1 MTVKVSV
8 IIPTLNEAA
17 YLPHL
22 LETLNAQIHPPH
34 EIIVADADSTDR
46 TRELAQAHGAHI
58 VRGGMPGVGRN
69 AGARVATGDV
79 FLFLDADVL
88 PRSDFIERAL
98 SEFTSAGY
106 DVATCPSKAL
116 SDSLVTQAIVEG
128 TNLYLHALQ
137 TVSPHAPGYCILA
150 RRAIHQSIA
159 GFDESL
165 KLSEDHDYVRRAA
178 QYGKF
183 AMLTGVSIPVSM
195 RRLKKDGPVP
205 LAFKYLWCEMHV
217 LANKPV
223 HSTPFAY
230 EFGTHGNPA
239 FANDSY
245 RSVVNNTQF
254 RKQLD
259 RFENTLQRLG
269 RSGLN
274 QLDDMVRLDWRDV
287 SRDRL
292 SLPFDSPDPGALRRD
307 LLARLGRIRAP
318 RGLEHE
324 IPSTSQTTHLLNQNH
339 GGGRVT
345 NDASSGRGVTK

>member
-1 MTVKVSV
+1 MTTTVSV

-22 LETLNAQIHPPH
+22 LETLSAQTHPPR
-34 EIIVADADSTDR
+34 EIIVADADSTDG
-46 TRELAQAHGAHI
+46 TRELAQAHGALV
-58 VRGGMPGVGRN
+58 VRGGMPAAGRN
-69 AGARVATGDV
+69 AGARAATGDV

-88 PRSDFIERAL
+88 PHADFIERAL

-116 SDSLVTQAIVEG
+116 SDNLVTQAIVEG
-128 TNLYLHALQ
+128 TNLYLYALQ

-150 RRAIHQSIA
+150 RRTIHQRID

-178 QYGKF
+178 RVGTF
-183 AMLTGVSIPVSM
+183 GMLVRVSIPVSM

-205 LAFKYLWCEMHV
+205 LALKYLWCEMHV

-223 HSTPFAY
+223 YSTPFEY
-230 EFGTHGNPA
+230 EFGTHGTPA
-239 FANDSY
+239 LANVRY
-245 RSVVNNTQF
+245 RSVVNCTQF

-274 QLDDMVRLDWRDV
+274 QLDDLAGLDWGDV
-287 SRDRL
+287 SRDGL
-292 SLPFDSPDPGALRRD
+292 FLPFDSPDPAVLRRFTRSD
-307 LLARLGRIRAP
+307 RAP
-318 RGLEHE
+318 IRY
-324 IPSTSQTTHLLNQNH
+324 PPPPPPAT
-339 GGGRVT
+339 
-345 NDASSGRGVTK
+345 